1 MLGAFDPGIIK
12 ISGGKKRERT
22 VQNMSINKMEEF
34 IAALK
39 KREDEQ
45 QKNTLLCILAII
57 GAVAAVAGIAFA
69 VYRYFSPDCLDDF
82 EEEFEDDFDDYFK
95 DEE

>member
-1 MLGAFDPGIIK
+1 
-12 ISGGKKRERT
+12 
-22 VQNMSINKMEEF
+22 MSINKMEEF